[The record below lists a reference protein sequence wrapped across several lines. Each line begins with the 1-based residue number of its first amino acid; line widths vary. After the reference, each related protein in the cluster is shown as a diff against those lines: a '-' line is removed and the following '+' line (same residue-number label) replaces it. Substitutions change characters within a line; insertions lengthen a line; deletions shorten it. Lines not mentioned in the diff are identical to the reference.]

1 MRVSTLPSQLLE
13 PIYPPTKALA
23 STPAMMRSIAN
34 NMTISKAF
42 TFIAIPHQARDHPF
56 MFKRP
61 LSQFHLGL
69 LSKFVESAVSWD
81 LPSHCPTPDA

>member
-1 MRVSTLPSQLLE
+1 MRVSTLPGHLLE

-42 TFIAIPHQARDHPF
+42 AFMAIHHQARDH
-56 MFKRP
+56 
-61 LSQFHLGL
+61 HLCSSGL
-69 LSKFVESAVSWD
+69 
-81 LPSHCPTPDA
+81 

>member
-1 MRVSTLPSQLLE
+1 MRVRILPGQQLV

-42 TFIAIPHQARDHPF
+42 SFIAIPHQARDHPF
-56 MFKRP
+56 MFRRP

-69 LSKFVESAVSWD
+69 MSKFVESAVSWD
-81 LPSHCPTPDA
+81 LPSPCPTPDA